1 MALENKNN
9 LTTVAVATASPEK
22 FANTISES
30 IKNYKEVNIEGEE
43 EFIELDLD
51 FKLITDSIKEKFS

>member
-1 MALENKNN
+1 MALENKKN

-22 FANTISES
+22 FANTIFES
-30 IKNYKEVNIEGEE
+30 IKNYQEVNIEGEE

-51 FKLITDSIKEKFS
+51 FKLITDSIKKKFS